1 MGDLQ
6 VEQCLQR
13 ERLEKLREEWVI
25 DHYWQ
30 FSLLQTQHD
39 QEQLRKAL
47 YVDGVMTL
55 RQLCLDCSEEAIL
68 SVQVW
73 VRLS

>member
-25 DHYWQ
+25 DHYWR
-30 FSLLQTQHD
+30 FLLLQTQHD
-39 QEQLRKAL
+39 QEQPRKAL

-73 VRLS
+73 VRVS

>member
-6 VEQCLQR
+6 VEQCLQQ
-13 ERLEKLREEWVI
+13 EHLEKVREEWVI

-30 FSLLQTQHD
+30 FSFLRTQND

-47 YVDGVMTL
+47 YVDGVMKL
-55 RQLCLDCSEEAIL
+55 RQLCLDCSEEGIL